1 MYHDSMMGNID
12 EVSRKRLKALKDM
25 KKDIAWVARAYNKEV
40 KNKLFQVDNAEN
52 HTTNWSKEQHV
63 CQAITKLGGS
73 L

>member
-1 MYHDSMMGNID
+1 MYHDPMMDNID

-25 KKDIAWVARAYNKEV
+25 NKDTVWVAQPYNKEV
-40 KNKLFQVDNAEN
+40 KNMLFQVDSAEN

-63 CQAITKLGGS
+63 WQEVTKLGGS